1 MACRRLVAQGR
12 PAQLGR
18 WSMGA
23 GGAGCAGLVENE
35 AQVEIRSILIGTYF
49 TVFNPN
55 RGMGVKKSVFH
66 RR

>member
-35 AQVEIRSILIGTYF
+35 AQLKFDLS
-49 TVFNPN
+49 
-55 RGMGVKKSVFH
+55 
-66 RR
+66 